1 MKLIDAEQCP
11 CYKLRLIDAEAFYDQ
26 VLMMSLFDNQ
36 DRDIFLDAIDA
47 QPTAYDVDS
56 VVEELNYIEMKWGKS
71 CPPHNE
77 CGEPMCDV
85 DCVECQIRRC
95 KDIVR
100 RGGVDE

>member
-11 CYKLRLIDAEAFYDQ
+11 CYKCGATCPYNSPVGDCKKFSCWILG
-26 VLMMSLFDNQ
+26 
-36 DRDIFLDAIDA
+36 
-47 QPTAYDVDS
+47 TAYDVDS
-56 VVEELNYIEMKWGKS
+56 VVEELNYIEMKWDKS

-95 KDIVR
+95 KDIVK
-100 RGGVDE
+100 RGGVDD